1 MGNNN
6 YICLFNGFS
15 CFGFGINMN
24 RLVSDTISGLQRIAY
39 KISPRSA
46 WSEGYFNVENKKVI
60 DKH

>member
-6 YICLFNGFS
+6 YICLFSGFS

-39 KISPRSA
+39 KISLRSE
-46 WSEGYFNVENKKVI
+46 SGEGYFNVKNKKVI
-60 DKH
+60 GKH